1 MTMRAVVA
9 IGCAV
14 LAASCSNKVNPGMA
28 PPEPTAFTDSENP
41 VVSALP
47 GEPSSV
53 REATVEREERETG
66 SVLIDPGAREPVQVM
81 EAIAVMRPT
90 AENQAIGVVRFRVV
104 DNGDVEVTAAID
116 GLPPGGHAYHVHVF
130 GDCSAIDASS
140 AGPHFNY
147 TGSSFD
153 QDVPMITGNLG
164 DLLPRNG
171 RTATHHARIP
181 GATLQGPFSII
192 GRSVVIHEHPNNPA
206 VTPDGGA
213 GRRIA
218 CGVIGVANPQPAP
231 QQTARR

>member
-1 MTMRAVVA
+1 MKMRAVVA
-9 IGCAV
+9 IGCAM
-14 LAASCSNKVNPGMA
+14 LAANCSRKVRPGTA
-28 PPEPTAFTDSENP
+28 PTEPTAFTDSENP

-53 REATVEREERETG
+53 REATLERESREAG
-66 SVLIDPGAREPVQVM
+66 NVFIDPGARQPVAAM

-104 DNGDVEVTAAID
+104 ENGDVEVLAAID
-116 GLPPGGHAYHVHVF
+116 GLPEGAHAYHVHLF

-147 TGSSFD
+147 TGSSLD
-153 QDVPMITGNLG
+153 PDVPMITGNLG
-164 DLLPRNG
+164 DLLARG
-171 RTATHHARIP
+171 KRTTTHHARIP

-192 GRSVVIHEHPNNPA
+192 GRSVVIHEHPNDPA